1 LPIFWLIA
9 FVALIALVA
18 LTARLFIWP
27 QTDSPRR
34 AGAIVV
40 LGSDRVNEMRRI
52 EEGERLFL
60 AGDAPVLAISDA
72 GGPCPINVT
81 IPRVFCFTPSPGST
95 QGEARYIGTTA
106 RMRDWRSVIVVAGR
120 PQATRA
126 RLRTERCFAGTIEI
140 VGVDPPSPEQW
151 IYQIAYEWAAT
162 IKALTVQRGC

>member
-1 LPIFWLIA
+1 LWLIA
-9 FVALIALVA
+9 FVAVITFVA

-27 QTDSPRR
+27 QTNEPRR

-40 LGSDRVNEMRRI
+40 LGSDPVNEMRRI
-52 EEGERLFL
+52 EEGKKLLL

-81 IPRVFCFTPSPGST
+81 TPRIFCFTPSPDST

-106 RMRDWRSVIVVAGR
+106 RVRQWHSVIVVAGR

-126 RLRTERCFAGTIEI
+126 RLRTERCFAGTIEM
-140 VGVDPPSPEQW
+140 VGVDPLSLEQW
-151 IYQIAYEWAAT
+151 IYQIAYEWVAT
-162 IKALTVQRGC
+162 IKALTIQRGC